1 MVQFWHQLIQF
12 FDHLLG
18 DLPSANDGDQDN
30 EMTMENGQPKAPSK
44 KKRARKPVSTV
55 TTNKNT
61 INARLELIQVPDCL
75 YFQLNSIM
83 GETSSS
89 NKLLLNILQTK
100 FSDLSLTMDDKFWDS
115 KSSEPINFNADDN
128 YETNDTEYT
137 ELPIKLNT
145 DTRLTLRQQMKAYT
159 ISNTPIDDD
168 EE

>member
-1 MVQFWHQLIQF
+1 MYVF
-12 FDHLLG
+12 FTNFKSIFFLDILG
-18 DLPSANDGDQDN
+18 DLPSANDDGDQDT
-30 EMTMENGQPKAPSK
+30 TMEDGQTKAPVK

-55 TTNKNT
+55 TTNKST
-61 INARLELIQVPDCL
+61 INSRLELIQMPDCL

-100 FSDLSLTMDDKFWDS
+100 FSDLSLTMDDKFWDN
-115 KSSEPINFNADDN
+115 KSYEPITFNADDN

-137 ELPIKLNT
+137 ELPIKLKT
-145 DTRLTLRQQMKAYT
+145 DTRLTLRQQMKGYT
-159 ISNTPIDDD
+159 ISNTPMDDD